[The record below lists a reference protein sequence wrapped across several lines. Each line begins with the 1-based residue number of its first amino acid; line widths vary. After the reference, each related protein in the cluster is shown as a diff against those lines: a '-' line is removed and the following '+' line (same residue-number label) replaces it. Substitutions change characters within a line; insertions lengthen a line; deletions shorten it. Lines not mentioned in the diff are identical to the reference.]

1 MQFEFMKM
9 HGLGNDFVVV
19 DATRQPFSP
28 TEQRIRELSDR
39 RRGIGFDQLLVVAS
53 PSVPEV
59 DFDYRIFNA
68 DGGEVVQCG
77 NGARCFARFVE
88 LKQLSKKKILR
99 ARTRER
105 IIETRIENEQQ
116 VSVNLGLPIF
126 EPSRIPFL
134 CAQSP
139 ADTYTLE
146 LPHGSVTFSALSFG
160 NPHAVIVVDDVA
172 RAEVVAVGRAFQSHH
187 CFPQSVNVGFMEVQ
201 EKCLRLRVFERGA
214 GETWACGSGACA
226 AAVVA
231 RKLKLI
237 SQSDI
242 EIQVA
247 GGMLSVRCEK
257 DGVKLVGPAEAVY
270 QGQLIL

>member
-1 MQFEFMKM
+1 MQFDFMKM

-19 DATRQPFSP
+19 DATQQPFLP
-28 TEQRIRELSDR
+28 TAQRIRELAHR
-39 RRGIGFDQLLVVAS
+39 RTGIGFDQLLVVAPAS
-53 PSVPEV
+53 LPEV

-68 DGGEVVQCG
+68 DGGEVMQCG

-88 LKQLSKKKILR
+88 LKQLSKKKVLR
-99 ARTRER
+99 ARTRAR
-105 IIETRIENEQQ
+105 IIEMCIENEQQ
-116 VSVNLGLPIF
+116 VSVDMGLPIF

-134 CAQSP
+134 CAQSQ

-146 LPHGSVTFSALSFG
+146 LPHKSVTFGALSFG
-160 NPHAVIVVDDVA
+160 NPHAVIVVDDVV
-172 RAEVVAVGRAFQSHH
+172 RAEVLEVGRALQSHR

-214 GETWACGSGACA
+214 GETWSCGSGACA
-226 AAVVA
+226 AAVIA
-231 RKLKLI
+231 RKLKLV

-242 EIQVA
+242 EVQLA
-247 GGMLSVRCEK
+247 GGALSVHYEK
-257 DGVKLVGPAEAVY
+257 DGVKLVGPAQAVY